1 MINKETTQKTI
12 TEEYVINANWETKRT
27 IIIEQ
32 AKAKNINDNELAT
45 LISALDDTD
54 GLLMSSDIRP
64 KGLTRNQV
72 KGYISALSKK
82 GIFDCSGGDNEYP
95 DFVNFIIE
103 LDNGDIYYSGQDD
116 SYWVE
121 KMGFDESK
129 NS

>member
-1 MINKETTQKTI
+1 MTTEKIFTD
-12 TEEYVINANWETKRT
+12 ANWETKRK

-54 GLLMSSDIRP
+54 GLLLSSDIRP
-64 KGLTRNQV
+64 IGLSLNQI
-72 KGYISALSKK
+72 KGYISSLSKK
-82 GIFDCSGGDNEYP
+82 EIFLCAGGDDGYP

-121 KMGFDESK
+121 KKEMIA
-129 NS
+129 